1 MFDRSGLNGQSC
13 FTPEV
18 AKNEGDMPSTILTL
32 YLVAEYML
40 FITFYTGPDIPY
52 FNSL

>member
-1 MFDRSGLNGQSC
+1 MFDRSWLNGQPC

-18 AKNEGDMPSTILTL
+18 AKNEGDMLSPILTL

-40 FITFYTGPDIPY
+40 FITLYTGPEIHY
-52 FNSL
+52 R